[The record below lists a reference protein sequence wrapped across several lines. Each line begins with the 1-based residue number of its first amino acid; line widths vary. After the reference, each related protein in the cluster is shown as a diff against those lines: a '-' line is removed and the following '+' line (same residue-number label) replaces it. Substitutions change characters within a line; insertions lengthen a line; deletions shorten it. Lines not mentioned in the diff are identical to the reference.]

1 MKKTY
6 INPEMTVIRLMTA
19 GLIATSNVG
28 LGGASNYSS
37 GGTISG
43 APGFDWDED

>member
-28 LGGASNYSS
+28 LGGASDYSS

-43 APGFDWDED
+43 APELDWFED